1 MVSVAVGNKIIPDI
15 RNRQAYF
22 MQGLKASGAAVD
34 EQVVITLDDEQI
46 ILVERSGEGR
56 AGAHKVERELTTI
69 EEFY

>member
-1 MVSVAVGNKIIPDI
+1 
-15 RNRQAYF
+15 